1 MRYALLDKERT
12 IVNIIECE
20 PDFAP
25 EIDAHYL
32 GDSPLGI
39 GDQYPAE
46 DLTPPVVPTTEARLT
61 ALEAAL
67 LEVMSHV

>member
-1 MRYALLDKERT
+1 MKYAIIDENRV
-12 IVNIIECE
+12 IINIIETE